1 MVGTGS
7 RGDRRARVRLR
18 PRAADAQVCAGRLA
32 AAATPSEAPSDVKPD
47 MGAVRERL
55 RSCYQAALN
64 IDPYAA
70 GRVVIHV
77 EVAPD
82 GSVVSTEPQYRSG
95 NMSDALVACL
105 ARAFRP
111 VRVEPPGAPT
121 WFDAPVTF
129 RKAN

>member
-1 MVGTGS
+1 MKGS
-7 RGDRRARVRLR
+7 RWWARAVVATCVLACACDPTPLPPLPPR
-18 PRAADAQVCAGRLA
+18 PK
-32 AAATPSEAPSDVKPD
+32 PPIDVKPD
-47 MGAVRERL
+47 L
-55 RSCYQAALN
+55 RPVGKDLRRCYAAALN
-64 IDPYAA
+64 IDSDAE

-77 EVAPD
+77 EIAAD
-82 GSVVSTEPQYRSG
+82 GTVVSTEPQYRSG
-95 NMSDALVACL
+95 NLSDAVVACL